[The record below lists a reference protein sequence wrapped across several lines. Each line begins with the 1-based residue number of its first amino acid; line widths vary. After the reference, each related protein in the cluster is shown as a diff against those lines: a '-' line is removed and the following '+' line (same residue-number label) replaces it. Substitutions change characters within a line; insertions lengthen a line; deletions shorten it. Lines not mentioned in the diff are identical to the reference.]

1 MHKYTDK
8 DLAKSKRKAWGMS
21 LAVLVVTLILSINA
35 IGLIIGSIIYEE
47 TSLFASP
54 GDPAAPAIFKI

>member
-35 IGLIIGSIIYEE
+35 IGLIIGSLIYEE
-47 TSLFASP
+47 ASLL
-54 GDPAAPAIFKI
+54 PAY